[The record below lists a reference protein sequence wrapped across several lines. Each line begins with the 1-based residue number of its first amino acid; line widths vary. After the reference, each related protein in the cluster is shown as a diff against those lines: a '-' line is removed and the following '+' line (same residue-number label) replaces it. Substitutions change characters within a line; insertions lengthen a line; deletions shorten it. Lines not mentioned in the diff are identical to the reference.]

1 MNKLLSV
8 LFLIVFISCERPVF
22 EIYNIEISSS
32 NPLIILQTRDI
43 IKKRLDNLKIKNTID
58 LDTLSSRLTVTIY
71 GCNDLEKTYKDCG
84 NIYENK
90 FITSLINSKGKLEFF
105 DGAHKNWTKSFS
117 ELEYNINTKYDSL
130 SLNDKNKKA
139 PINLKE
145 FNEPIFGGKLY
156 LFPEYNNSS
165 YVGVAKSTD
174 TAKINS
180 LLKKNFPFWEGK
192 FLWMHKSENYN
203 FGRDII
209 YGHQLLAVKVPISGE
224 PKLDGKDI
232 KLAEQSFDQMGNPS
246 VTLTFNSNSTAI
258 WADWTEERIGK
269 TIAIVLGGQVL
280 IAPSIMEK
288 VTGENIEISGG
299 FETIEEAQKLA
310 SILNFEELPTSVK
323 IIPKG

>member
-1 MNKLLSV
+1 MNKLLTI
-8 LFLIVFISCERPVF
+8 LFIMVFISCERPVF
-22 EIYNIEISSS
+22 EIYNMEISSS
-32 NPLIILQTRDI
+32 NPSVIIQTRDI
-43 IKKRLDNLKIKNTID
+43 IKKRLDNLEINNTINM
-58 LDTLSSRLTVTIY
+58 DTLSSKLTVTIY

-130 SLNDKNKKA
+130 NLNDENKKA

-145 FNEPIFGGKLY
+145 FNKPIFGGKLY
-156 LFPEYNNSS
+156 LFPENNGYNSS

-192 FLWMHKSENYN
+192 FLWMHKSEDYN
-203 FGRDII
+203 FGGDII
-209 YGHQLLAVKVPISGE
+209 YGHQLVAVKIPISGE
-224 PKLDGKDI
+224 PKIDGEDI
-232 KLAEQSFDQMGNPS
+232 KLAVQSFDQMGNPC
-246 VTLTFNSNSTAI
+246 VALTFNSNSTAI

-269 TIAIVLGGQVL
+269 TIAIVLGGKVL
-280 IAPSIMEK
+280 LAPSIMGK
-288 VTGENIEISGG
+288 ITGGNIEISGG

-310 SILNFEELPTSVK
+310 SILNFEELPASVN
-323 IIPKG
+323 IVQ